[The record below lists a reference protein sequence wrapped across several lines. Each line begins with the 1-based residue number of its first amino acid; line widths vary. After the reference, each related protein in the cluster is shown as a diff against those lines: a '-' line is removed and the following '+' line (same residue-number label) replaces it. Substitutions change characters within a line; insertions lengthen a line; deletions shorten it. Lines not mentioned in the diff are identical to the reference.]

1 MQEELEVKCDD
12 VKVLG
17 WEVKLN
23 NRWCIRMIFLAQN
36 IIFIILTEIIIFI
49 IYLQNLFAFKQNEKL
64 SECLDIKTEEATYL
78 KIQLN
83 NLNVVNA
90 QMKWKLDQSEE
101 LLEMV
106 EQDSNSNEEKNKGKP
121 SLFSCNI

>member
-1 MQEELEVKCDD
+1 
-12 VKVLG
+12 
-17 WEVKLN
+17 
-23 NRWCIRMIFLAQN
+23 MIFLAQN

-106 EQDSNSNEEKNKGKP
+106 EQDSNSNEEKNKGKS